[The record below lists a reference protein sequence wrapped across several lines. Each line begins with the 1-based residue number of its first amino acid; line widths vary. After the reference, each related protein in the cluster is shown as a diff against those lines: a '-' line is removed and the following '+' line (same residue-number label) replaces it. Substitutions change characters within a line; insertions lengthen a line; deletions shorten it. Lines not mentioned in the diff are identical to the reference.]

1 MRFSRW
7 KCLLRVV
14 AFALAFAVCFFA
26 VQSAFGFNQSFAYL
40 NSKGFPKEKKG
51 SLDGVYI
58 GASNVH
64 AFWQPLIGWAE
75 YGIAVYNY
83 SFDAMPAGAVRHLM
97 EAARKRQPD
106 ALYMVNL
113 NQFKNEEKTD
123 TEDVVTHLH
132 RILDYM
138 PVSVERARMIG
149 GLAKTYRLTIS
160 QQLELLFPIIP
171 FHSRWNDLKSWALGG
186 EINDY
191 KSSRSKAIFLTG
203 RKDLSGKYTFDDG
216 RLSPKKSVTSELE
229 ELLDYADATGT
240 RILFIKAPQAM
251 SANRQQ
257 YLNTLEDLALQ
268 RGYPCLDL
276 HEQIER
282 TGIDPSWDFY
292 NESHTNIHGSVKYTR
307 CLAEYLIENYGFT
320 DKRGQSGWESWSEA
334 EGRYYGMLKAYL
346 LPFEQERGLRTAL
359 EAPALGKPEVEAQD
373 ITLSWSASDG
383 AEGYQVYR
391 KGGEGGNRWRLVG
404 QTDAQTLS
412 WRDSGLRPSNEY
424 AYTVVGIQWDGGEAR
439 YGSFDQRGVTA
450 KTADGGKKKKAS
462 GTDEPKE
469 SDETDDEES
478 AGGDEE

>member
-75 YGIAVYNY
+75 YGIAVYSY

-97 EAARKRQPD
+97 EVARKRQPD

-113 NQFKNEEKTD
+113 NQFKYSEESG
-123 TEDVVTHLH
+123 EVVTHLH

-138 PVSVERARMIG
+138 PVSVERARMVG
-149 GLAKTYRLTIS
+149 GLARTYQLTIS
-160 QQLELLFPIIP
+160 EQLELLFPIIP

-203 RKDLSGKYTFDDG
+203 RKDLSGKYTVNDK
-216 RLSPKKSVTSELE
+216 RQPLEKSVTSELE

-240 RILFIKAPQAM
+240 RVLFIKAPQAM
-251 SANRQQ
+251 TANRQQ
-257 YLNTLEDLALQ
+257 YLNTLEDLVLE

-282 TGIDPSWDFY
+282 TGIDPCWDFY
-292 NESHTNIHGSVKYTR
+292 NESHTNIHGSLKFTR

-320 DKRGQSGWESWSEA
+320 DKRGQRGWESWSEA
-334 EGRYYGMLKAYL
+334 EKRYYGILKGYL
-346 LPFEQERGLRTAL
+346 TPFEMDRGLRAAL
-359 EAPALGKPEVEAQD
+359 EAPALDKPEVEGQD
-373 ITLSWSASDG
+373 ITLAWSASEG

-424 AYTVVGIQWDGGEAR
+424 TYTVVGILENGDETR
-439 YGSFDQRGVTA
+439 YGSFDQTGVTA
-450 KTADGGKKKKAS
+450 KTADSGKGKKAS
-462 GTDEPKE
+462 GTDGPDE
-469 SDETDDEES
+469 SVETDDEES